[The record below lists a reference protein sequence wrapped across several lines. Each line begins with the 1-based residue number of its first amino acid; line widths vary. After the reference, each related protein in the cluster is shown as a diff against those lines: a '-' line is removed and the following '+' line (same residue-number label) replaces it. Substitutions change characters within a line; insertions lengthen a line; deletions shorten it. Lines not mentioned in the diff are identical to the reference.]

1 MRRKWVAVG
10 ERIMTDRSFG
20 LFEPDAL
27 LPAQFYAAFR
37 GGSAVRGEKR
47 LMLAVLQD
55 ALDCYQKYAFAKDG
69 HGRQLFNDADGWIS
83 CEDRDWYF
91 SFENI
96 CETLEINPDYLRRG
110 VQTWRRQ
117 TAVLGRQPA
126 KEKSETVADNRLAA
140 VG

>member
-1 MRRKWVAVG
+1 MN
-10 ERIMTDRSFG
+10 DRSFG

-37 GGSAVRGEKR
+37 GGSGVSGEKR

-69 HGRQLFNDADGWIS
+69 PGQQMFADADEWIND
-83 CEDRDWYF
+83 EDRGWYF

-96 CETLEINPDYLRRG
+96 CEILDINPAYLRQG
-110 VQTWRRQ
+110 VKRWRQ
-117 TAVLGRQPA
+117 MAGNGFSLTAPRPQATAALG
-126 KEKSETVADNRLAA
+126 SETPLRA

>member
-1 MRRKWVAVG
+1 
-10 ERIMTDRSFG
+10 MTDRSFG

-55 ALDCYQKYAFAKDG
+55 ALDCFQKYAFAKDG
-69 HGRQLFNDADGWIS
+69 HGRQLFTDANEWIA

-96 CETLEINPDYLRRG
+96 CETLEINPAYLRRG
-110 VQTWRRQ
+110 VQEWRKQ
-117 TAVLGRQPA
+117 VGQLGRSPQTHVPLPNPA
-126 KEKSETVADNRLAA
+126 GDSHLLAC
-140 VG
+140 G

>member
-1 MRRKWVAVG
+1 
-10 ERIMTDRSFG
+10 MTDRSFG

-37 GGSAVRGEKR
+37 GGSSVRGEKK

-55 ALDCYQKYAFAKDG
+55 ALDCYQKYAFSKDS
-69 HGRQLFNDADGWIS
+69 HGRQLFADAESWITRP
-83 CEDRDWYF
+83 ERDWYF

-110 VQTWRRQ
+110 VREWKRRATLLGSQLIVPQT
-117 TAVLGRQPA
+117 P
-126 KEKSETVADNRLAA
+126 LAE
-140 VG
+140 VFIPMV

>member
-1 MRRKWVAVG
+1 
-10 ERIMTDRSFG
+10 MTDRSFG

-69 HGRQLFNDADGWIS
+69 HGRQLFADADEWVGS
-83 CEDRDWYF
+83 EDRDWYF

-96 CETLEINPDYLRRG
+96 CEILEINPAYLRRG
-110 VQTWRRQ
+110 VQEWRKQ
-117 TAVLGRQPA
+117 VALLGRSQQTRATPTNPTG
-126 KEKSETVADNRLAA
+126 ENRMLAC
-140 VG
+140 G

>member
-1 MRRKWVAVG
+1 MS
-10 ERIMTDRSFG
+10 DRSFG

-55 ALDCYQKYAFAKDG
+55 ALDCYQKYAFVKDG
-69 HGRQLFNDADGWIS
+69 PGQQLFSEANDWIA
-83 CEDRDWYF
+83 CDDRNWYF

-96 CETLEINPDYLRRG
+96 CETLEISPDYLRDG
-110 VQTWRRQ
+110 VERWKSKAALLPT
-117 TAVLGRQPA
+117 A
-126 KEKSETVADNRLAA
+126 KESGPAEGTASQLVA
-140 VG
+140 

>member
-1 MRRKWVAVG
+1 MVWGVL
-10 ERIMTDRSFG
+10 MTDRPFG

-69 HGRQLFNDADGWIS
+69 HGRQLFADADTWVS
-83 CEDRDWYF
+83 SEDRDWYF

-96 CETLEINPDYLRRG
+96 CETLDINPAYLRRG
-110 VQTWRRQ
+110 VQEWRRR
-117 TAVLGRQPA
+117 AIMLGRQPA
-126 KEKSETVADNRLAA
+126 CDKRTPGGEGHLAA

>member
-1 MRRKWVAVG
+1 MS
-10 ERIMTDRSFG
+10 DRSFG

-55 ALDCYQKYAFAKDG
+55 ALDCYQKYAFSKDS
-69 HGRQLFNDADGWIS
+69 HGRQLFSDADGWIS

-96 CETLEINPDYLRRG
+96 CETLEINPNYLRRG
-110 VQTWRRQ
+110 VQEWKRQ
-117 TAVLGRQPA
+117 IALHGQPA
-126 KEKSETVADNRLAA
+126 VRDKGAVADEHLAA

>member
-1 MRRKWVAVG
+1 
-10 ERIMTDRSFG
+10 MTDRSFG

-55 ALDCYQKYAFAKDG
+55 ALDCYQKYAFVKDG
-69 HGRQLFNDADGWIS
+69 HGRQLFADADEWIT

-96 CETLEINPDYLRRG
+96 CETLEINPAYLRGG
-110 VQTWRRQ
+110 VQQWRKHS
-117 TAVLGRQPA
+117 LQPSRPHPRDA
-126 KEKSETVADNRLAA
+126 GNVAGDGHFLA

>member
-1 MRRKWVAVG
+1 MS
-10 ERIMTDRSFG
+10 DRSFG

-55 ALDCYQKYAFAKDG
+55 ALDCYQKYAFAKDPPG
-69 HGRQLFNDADGWIS
+69 QQLFSEADSWIT
-83 CEDRDWYF
+83 CDDRNWYF

-96 CETLEINPDYLRRG
+96 CETLEISPDYLRHG
-110 VQTWRRQ
+110 VVRWKSSASLLPTQKE
-117 TAVLGRQPA
+117 TAPASTGNQPA
-126 KEKSETVADNRLAA
+126 ETGGQPADTGNQMVA
-140 VG
+140 

>member
-1 MRRKWVAVG
+1 MS
-10 ERIMTDRSFG
+10 DRSFG

-55 ALDCYQKYAFAKDG
+55 ALDCYQKYAFAKDS
-69 HGRQLFNDADGWIS
+69 HGRQLFSDADGWIS

-96 CETLEINPDYLRRG
+96 CETLEINPNYLRRG
-110 VQTWRRQ
+110 VQEWRRQ
-117 TAVLGRQPA
+117 IALHGRQPGRD
-126 KEKSETVADNRLAA
+126 KSTTAADGRIAA

>member
-1 MRRKWVAVG
+1 VLWGNV
-10 ERIMTDRSFG
+10 MTDRSFG

-55 ALDCYQKYAFAKDG
+55 ALDCFQKYAFAKDV
-69 HGRQLFNDADGWIS
+69 HGRQLFTDAEGWIA
-83 CEDRDWYF
+83 CEDREWYF

-96 CETLEINPDYLRRG
+96 CETLEISPEYLRRG
-110 VQTWRRQ
+110 VRDWKMHAGVFGRQ
-117 TAVLGRQPA
+117 GLRSKSPVSDDAVL
-126 KEKSETVADNRLAA
+126 AA
-140 VG
+140 AG

>member
-1 MRRKWVAVG
+1 
-10 ERIMTDRSFG
+10 MTDRSFG

-55 ALDCYQKYAFAKDG
+55 ALDCYQKYAFATDG
-69 HGRQLFNDADGWIS
+69 HGRQLFSDADTWVS

-96 CETLEINPDYLRRG
+96 CETLEINPAYLRRG
-110 VQTWRRQ
+110 VQEWRRRAI
-117 TAVLGRQPA
+117 TLGRQPA
-126 KEKSETVADNRLAA
+126 REKRTSTVEDHLAA

>member
-1 MRRKWVAVG
+1 MS
-10 ERIMTDRSFG
+10 DRSYG

-37 GGSAVRGEKR
+37 SGSAVRGEKR

-55 ALDCYQKYAFAKDG
+55 ALDCFQKYAFSKDG
-69 HGRQLFNDADGWIS
+69 QGRQLFSEADEWIA

-96 CETLEINPDYLRRG
+96 CETLDMNPDYLRRG
-110 VQTWRRQ
+110 VRQWKQSATRQ
-117 TAVLGRQPA
+117 THVSMPDKVYGHAASAMVEAHQA
-126 KEKSETVADNRLAA
+126 AA

>member
-1 MRRKWVAVG
+1 MN
-10 ERIMTDRSFG
+10 DRSFG

-37 GGSAVRGEKR
+37 GGSGVSGEKR

-69 HGRQLFNDADGWIS
+69 PGQQMFADADEWIAD
-83 CEDRDWYF
+83 EDRGWYF

-96 CETLEINPDYLRRG
+96 CEILEINPAYLRQG
-110 VQTWRRQ
+110 VKRWRQ
-117 TAVLGRQPA
+117 MAGSAFNLTAPPPQATAGLG
-126 KEKSETVADNRLAA
+126 SETPLRA

>member
-1 MRRKWVAVG
+1 
-10 ERIMTDRSFG
+10 MTDRSFG

-55 ALDCYQKYAFAKDG
+55 ALDCYQKYAFARDG
-69 HGRQLFNDADGWIS
+69 HGRQLFADADAWVS

-96 CETLEINPDYLRRG
+96 CETLEINPAYLRRG
-110 VQTWRRQ
+110 VQEWRRR
-117 TAVLGRQPA
+117 VSLLGRQPA
-126 KEKSETVADNRLAA
+126 RDKRTPSVEDNLAA

>member
-1 MRRKWVAVG
+1 
-10 ERIMTDRSFG
+10 MTDRSFG

-37 GGSAVRGEKR
+37 GGSAVRGERR

-55 ALDCYQKYAFAKDG
+55 ALDCYQKYAFADDG
-69 HGRQLFNDADGWIS
+69 PGRQMFADANTWIAS
-83 CEDRDWYF
+83 EDRDWYF

-96 CETLEINPDYLRRG
+96 CETLEINPQYLRRG
-110 VQTWRRQ
+110 VREWWVAAQGTTRQ
-117 TAVLGRQPA
+117 LTP
-126 KEKSETVADNRLAA
+126 EKGTSTDDVRLAA